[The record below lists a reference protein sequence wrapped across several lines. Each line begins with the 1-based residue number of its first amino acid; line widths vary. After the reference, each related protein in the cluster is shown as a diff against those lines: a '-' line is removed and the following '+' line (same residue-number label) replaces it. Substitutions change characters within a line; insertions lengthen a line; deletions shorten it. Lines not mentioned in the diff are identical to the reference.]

1 MIRLHLPRPSAVF
14 APVLAAALASGCAKP
29 PPITA
34 CGVVASG
41 VRMPGQLHET
51 SGAAMSRRHAGAWWS
66 MNDSGNDPEL
76 FAVDSAG
83 RMIGRVGVRGATNRD
98 WEDMAAGPCAG
109 GADDC
114 LYVADVGDNGAEREH
129 VIVYRVPEPA
139 LADDST
145 AAAEVFRARYP
156 EGPRDAEAFFVLPDG
171 GAYVVTKGRSE
182 PVELYRMPLDS
193 SGVAVM
199 EWVRVLG
206 PSPHEPADHV
216 TGAGATP
223 DGRWIGIRTYQ
234 GLELWRR
241 EDLFGAGRP
250 AISTSLRALK
260 EEQGEAVALGPGGR
274 VLLTT
279 EEADADSPLMT
290 WMACPMQ

>member
-1 MIRLHLPRPSAVF
+1 MIRLRLPRPAVI
-14 APVLAAALASGCAKP
+14 APLLAALASGCAKT

-34 CGVVASG
+34 CSVVASR

-51 SGAAMSRRHAGAWWS
+51 SGAALSRRHPGALWS

-109 GADDC
+109 GAGDC
-114 LYVADVGDNGAEREH
+114 LYVAEIGDNGADFDE
-129 VIVYRVPEPA
+129 VTVYRVPEPA

-145 AAAEVFRARYP
+145 AAAEVFHARYP

-171 GAYVVTKGRSE
+171 GAYVVTKGRRA

-193 SGVAVM
+193 SGVATM
-199 EWVRVLG
+199 ERVRVLG
-206 PSPHEPADHV
+206 PPPHESADHV

-223 DGRWIGIRTYQ
+223 DGRWIAIRTYV
-234 GLELWRR
+234 GLGLWRR

-250 AISTSLRALK
+250 AIATPVRALK

-279 EEADADSPLMT
+279 EEADASAPLMT
-290 WMACPMQ
+290 WMTCPMQ